1 MGASLSCT
9 CPEDGRI
16 EMLQSNLEQLETI
29 LHNKYATLDWD
40 DFEDFAIR
48 WARGLEDALMR
59 GNFIRPSAL
68 RSPGGG
74 GSGAASPRG
83 AHVFQGLR
91 CILVLLWW

>member
-1 MGASLSCT
+1 MEWKRVEL
-9 CPEDGRI
+9 R
-16 EMLQSNLEQLETI
+16 
-29 LHNKYATLDWD
+29 D

-74 GSGAASPRG
+74 GSGAASPTGRIRDRKQPNH
-83 AHVFQGLR
+83 AVVF
-91 CILVLLWW
+91 CSLLYEYEVSGFATGTV